1 MAKNYD
7 AKITGFKTEQL
18 LNREVEEIESISLMS
33 EEENERIRDYR
44 NVVIELDNGN
54 LLYIGGMIN
63 SIKIT
68 TPELVKKYLTEQK
81 VKQESKTKEYED
93 AIKKF

>member
-7 AKITGFKTEQL
+7 AKITGFKTEAL
-18 LNREVEEIESISLMS
+18 LNKEVEEIESISLMS